1 MGVKTYVQTVDVA
14 EKKIIW
20 ELYFYNMFTFDDLKK
35 YFKGKYTYAQLKS
48 IILERLKD
56 GDTK

>member
-20 ELYFYNMFTFDDLKK
+20 ELYFYNMFTFDDLNK
-35 YFKGKYTYAQLKS
+35 YFKGKYRYSQLKS

-56 GDTK
+56 GNTK